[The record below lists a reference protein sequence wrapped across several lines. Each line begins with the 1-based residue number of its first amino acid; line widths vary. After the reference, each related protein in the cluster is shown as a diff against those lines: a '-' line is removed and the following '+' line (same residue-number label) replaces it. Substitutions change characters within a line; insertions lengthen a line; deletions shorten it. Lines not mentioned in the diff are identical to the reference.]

1 MNENAVENSNTKDDD
16 FFEKRRKIHKILL
29 IITLILLFVFFCPIY
44 IDMIFCGFSKERF
57 VKKHIEDIYNQLM
70 EGNKSSHGRPVY
82 NIEPQE
88 PLDIKKIADESIVWP
103 VEFECH
109 FYFVNKVDGKE
120 YCVIVKGKRL
130 FSLTY
135 EWTADTTGDLYSTDC
150 PITYLQNSDQ

>member
-29 IITLILLFVFFCPIY
+29 IITLILLFIFFCPTY
-44 IDMIFCGFSKERF
+44 FDMVFCGFSKERF

-88 PLDIKKIADESIVWP
+88 SLDIEKIADESNVWP
-103 VEFECH
+103 AEFECH
-109 FYFVNKVDGKE
+109 FCFVSEANGKE
-120 YCVIVKGKRL
+120 YEIIVRGKR
-130 FSLTY
+130 FSFFDY
-135 EWTADTTGDLYSTDC
+135 EWTADTIGDLYSTDC
-150 PITYLQNSDQ
+150 PKA